1 MKRYCV
7 RPFVRPSVCPSMGP
21 QQQTRCCRTRDNDR
35 LLQKRRANT
44 GSATLSAYVGSWTQ
58 MCFIWNRHSNKSAVN
73 SLTRPRHTSNS
84 NAPLCEIVILKNKK
98 QYWDSLQLCS
108 PHPLAKPRS
117 WTGRPAHCASMKQ
130 LMWLTRE
137 RWPAT
142 DLRLTVRF
150 RARKLTVSYAPC
162 RMRNVGLYTAKRCT
176 HPRSYVEYFMILWIN
191 LYYTV
196 SHNIYPPQGFLSIFP
211 PTTEYFKIKFYTLIA
226 CSHVP
231 NFMQL
236 SLTMTKKLCHIK
248 QDHIENFTF
257 H

>member
-1 MKRYCV
+1 MDRAARPLCQYETADVINEGAMASDGFETYC
-7 RPFVRPSVCPSMGP
+7 PFSGKKV
-21 QQQTRCCRTRDNDR
+21 DR
-35 LLQKRRANT
+35 LIRPVPYVQRR
-44 GSATLSAYVGSWTQ
+44 
-58 MCFIWNRHSNKSAVN
+58 
-73 SLTRPRHTSNS
+73 P
-84 NAPLCEIVILKNKK
+84 
-98 QYWDSLQLCS
+98 
-108 PHPLAKPRS
+108 
-117 WTGRPAHCASMKQ
+117 
-130 LMWLTRE
+130 
-137 RWPAT
+137 
-142 DLRLTVRF
+142 
-150 RARKLTVSYAPC
+150 
-162 RMRNVGLYTAKRCT
+162 TAKRCT

-226 CSHVP
+226 CSHIP